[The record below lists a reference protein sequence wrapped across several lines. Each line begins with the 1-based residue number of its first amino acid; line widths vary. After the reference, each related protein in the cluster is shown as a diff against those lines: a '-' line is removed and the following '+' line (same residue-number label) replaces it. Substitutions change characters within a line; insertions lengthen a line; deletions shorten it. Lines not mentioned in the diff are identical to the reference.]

1 MKMAKM
7 ATNPLY
13 EELASSTRGYGE
25 RNDCTVKAL
34 AVAARIPYEEAHKTL
49 RGYGRRNGHGFYHTF
64 IVKDLKAR
72 GFKVEPIDPAL
83 FVRKNYPR
91 GKNGYTTIT
100 MRHFADFQSVFGNRR
115 FLVKVRGHVATYD
128 GSNGLI
134 DWSANRSLR
143 VSAFYEIIG

>member
-1 MKMAKM
+1 MAKT
-7 ATNPLY
+7 AKRAENPLY
-13 EELASSTRGYGE
+13 EELAGCTRGYGE

-49 RGYGRRNGHGFYHTF
+49 RGYGRRNGRGFYHHF
-64 IVKDLKAR
+64 IVKDLKER
-72 GFKVEPIDPAL
+72 GFKVEPVDIDS
-83 FVRKNYPR
+83 FMRKNYYVQGR
-91 GKNGYTTIT
+91 KNIT
-100 MRHFADFQSVFGNRR
+100 MYHFTRFQSVFGNRR

-143 VSAFYEIIG
+143 VMALYEIIG